1 MSSRIERVMRRQ
13 QARAKRQN
21 STQLISMPSAAEIDQ
36 VMHAPV
42 DHQFIGRVN
51 QALSLEL
58 PPAATYAQ
66 AQVRLNALTAAF
78 NAERFDQL
86 LVESRRGALQ
96 AIVVPFGLGRMLSA
110 YDKVGGN
117 VDTIHNARNE
127 VYATKKAEDAYKA
140 NEPYDD
146 RKYHNKDTH
155 YVERNRSETGKRE
168 KGELKDAYTG
178 DTLGLKESQS
188 LDHTISAK
196 EIHTDPGR
204 VLAELDGVELANSD
218 SNLNSTTQTTNS
230 AKGERSTAD
239 FLKYLE
245 RTREKRNT
253 DLAALR
259 EKESS
264 GEPLTKSEKNK
275 LNKLTEQEKID
286 KNPELLLEK
295 ERMAREEYDSKI
307 NEAYYKS
314 EKFRKDC
321 IETSAKEG
329 GKMAFQAAIGVVL
342 VEFFSASFD
351 EIGDWYR
358 NGSSTRSVRRE
369 LRIRLGRITGRIV
382 ARWKDALAAAGTGFL
397 AGFLSNLVTV
407 LINAFLT
414 TAKRA
419 VRMIR
424 EGTLSLIEAGK
435 TLLLRPQG
443 MTLNQALDAA
453 LKVLVGGGV
462 VVGAVM
468 LEEIVSKY
476 LMAIPFITP
485 FADIATAV
493 IVGATSTILSTLL
506 VYLIDKLDPF
516 SVNRDRLLEHI
527 HVELDK
533 STAMEQA
540 RSATMLEHLDSLT
553 TVYRPKFG

>member
-42 DHQFIGRVN
+42 DNQFIGWVN

-58 PPAATYAQ
+58 PPATTYEQ

-96 AIVVPFGLGRMLSA
+96 AIVVPFGLGKMLSA

-168 KGELKDAYTG
+168 RGELKDAYTG

-295 ERMAREEYDSKI
+295 ERMAREEYDTKI

-369 LRIRLGRITGRIV
+369 LRIRLGRIAGRIV

-462 VVGAVM
+462 VVGGVM

-485 FADIATAV
+485 FAEIATAV
-493 IVGATSTILSTLL
+493 IVGATSAILSMLL

-533 STAMEQA
+533 SIAVEQA

-553 TVYRPKFG
+553 RAYRPKFG